1 MKKTLEQ
8 IIGEFKNKHGDKF
21 DYSRVVYTNI
31 DTPVEIIC
39 PKHGLFK
46 STPYNHTKSKHGCL
60 KCGIK
65 NYITLDEL
73 KRTSG
78 GKSVSSFNKIFKEY
92 LDIKPY
98 WVDNGF
104 YYLTRRNIYH
114 IPAMEEQCITI
125 SNKFALIELDAAIKG
140 FFIQLLLLS
149 QYGNIEL
156 IKKNIIKA
164 IGIDKKTYDKYIIK
178 LVGADLVSIT
188 TPLTLHTENILL
200 ENDFSKQKK
209 LPTKKV
215 NKIAEIDDNGNIIIP
230 K

>member
-1 MKKTLEQ
+1 MNILPQFCRSNATVNYSILNR
-8 IIGEFKNKHGDKF
+8 FKPANIYRF
-21 DYSRVVYTNI
+21 FCLSLSR
-31 DTPVEIIC
+31 DDW
-39 PKHGLFK
+39 
-46 STPYNHTKSKHGCL
+46 YNVR
-60 KCGIK
+60 
-65 NYITLDEL
+65 ITLDEL

-78 GKSVSSFNKIFKEY
+78 GKSVSSFNKKFEEY

-98 WVDNGF
+98 FVDNGC

-149 QYGNIEL
+149 RCGNVEL
-156 IKKNIIKA
+156 TKANILKA
-164 IGIDKKTYDKYIIK
+164 IKIDEDTYEKYIIE
-178 LVGADLVSIT
+178 LAVVDLLLFGN
-188 TPLTLHTENILL
+188 PLILHTENILL

-215 NKIAEIDDNGNIIIP
+215 NKIVEIDDNGNIIIP

>member
-1 MKKTLEQ
+1 MNILPQFCRSNATVNYSILNR
-8 IIGEFKNKHGDKF
+8 FKPANIYRF
-21 DYSRVVYTNI
+21 FCLSLSR
-31 DTPVEIIC
+31 DDW
-39 PKHGLFK
+39 
-46 STPYNHTKSKHGCL
+46 YNVR
-60 KCGIK
+60 
-65 NYITLDEL
+65 ITLDEL

-78 GKSVSSFNKIFKEY
+78 GKSVSSFNKIFQEY

-98 WVDNGF
+98 FVDNGF

-125 SNKFALIELDAAIKG
+125 SNKFALIELDTASKG

-164 IGIDKKTYDKYIIK
+164 IRIDKKTYDKYIIE

-215 NKIAEIDDNGNIIIP
+215 NKIVEIDDNGNIIIP

>member
-1 MKKTLEQ
+1 MNILPQFCRSNATVNYSILNR
-8 IIGEFKNKHGDKF
+8 FKPANIYRF
-21 DYSRVVYTNI
+21 FCLSLSR
-31 DTPVEIIC
+31 DDW
-39 PKHGLFK
+39 
-46 STPYNHTKSKHGCL
+46 YNVR
-60 KCGIK
+60 
-65 NYITLDEL
+65 ITLDEL

-78 GKSVSSFNKIFKEY
+78 GKSVSSFNKKFEEY

-98 WVDNGF
+98 FVDNGF
-104 YYLTRRNIYH
+104 YYPTRRNIYH

-149 QYGNIEL
+149 RCGNVEL
-156 IKKNIIKA
+156 TKANILKA
-164 IGIDKKTYDKYIIK
+164 IKIDEDTYEKYIIE
-178 LVGADLVSIT
+178 LAVVDLLLFGN
-188 TPLTLHTENILL
+188 PLILHTENILL

-215 NKIAEIDDNGNIIIP
+215 NKIVEIDDNGNIIIP

>member
-1 MKKTLEQ
+1 MNILPKFCKSNATVNYSILNR
-8 IIGEFKNKHGDKF
+8 FKPANIYRF
-21 DYSRVVYTNI
+21 FCLSLSR
-31 DTPVEIIC
+31 DDW
-39 PKHGLFK
+39 
-46 STPYNHTKSKHGCL
+46 YNVR
-60 KCGIK
+60 
-65 NYITLDEL
+65 ITLDEL

-78 GKSVSSFNKIFKEY
+78 GKSVSSFNKKFEEY

-98 WVDNGF
+98 FVDNGF

-149 QYGNIEL
+149 RCGNVEL
-156 IKKNIIKA
+156 TKANILKA
-164 IGIDKKTYDKYIIK
+164 IKIDEDTYEKYIIE
-178 LVGADLVSIT
+178 LAVVDLLLFGN
-188 TPLTLHTENILL
+188 PLILHTENILL

-215 NKIAEIDDNGNIIIP
+215 NKIVEIDDNGNIIIP

>member
-1 MKKTLEQ
+1 MNILPKFCKSNATVNYSILNR
-8 IIGEFKNKHGDKF
+8 FKPANIYRF
-21 DYSRVVYTNI
+21 FCLSLSR
-31 DTPVEIIC
+31 DDW
-39 PKHGLFK
+39 
-46 STPYNHTKSKHGCL
+46 YNVR
-60 KCGIK
+60 
-65 NYITLDEL
+65 ITLDEL

-78 GKSVSSFNKIFKEY
+78 GKSVSSFNKKFEEY

-98 WVDNGF
+98 FVDNGF
-104 YYLTRRNIYH
+104 YYPTRRNIYH

-149 QYGNIEL
+149 RCGNVEL
-156 IKKNIIKA
+156 TKANILKA
-164 IGIDKKTYDKYIIK
+164 IKIDEDTYEKYIIE
-178 LVGADLVSIT
+178 LAVVDLLLFGN
-188 TPLTLHTENILL
+188 PLILHTENILL

-215 NKIAEIDDNGNIIIP
+215 NKIVEIDDNGNIIIP

>member
-1 MKKTLEQ
+1 MNILPQFCRSNATVNYSILNR
-8 IIGEFKNKHGDKF
+8 FKPANIYRF
-21 DYSRVVYTNI
+21 FCLSLSR
-31 DTPVEIIC
+31 DDW
-39 PKHGLFK
+39 
-46 STPYNHTKSKHGCL
+46 YNVR
-60 KCGIK
+60 
-65 NYITLDEL
+65 ITLDEL

-78 GKSVSSFNKIFKEY
+78 GKSVSSFNKKFEEY

-98 WVDNGF
+98 FVDNGY

-149 QYGNIEL
+149 RCGNVEL
-156 IKKNIIKA
+156 TKANILKA
-164 IGIDKKTYDKYIIK
+164 IKIDEDTYEKYIIE
-178 LVGADLVSIT
+178 LAVVELLLFGN
-188 TPLTLHTENILL
+188 PLILHTENILL

-215 NKIAEIDDNGNIIIP
+215 NKIVEIDDNGNIIIP

>member
-1 MKKTLEQ
+1 LSL
-8 IIGEFKNKHGDKF
+8 
-21 DYSRVVYTNI
+21 SR
-31 DTPVEIIC
+31 DDW
-39 PKHGLFK
+39 
-46 STPYNHTKSKHGCL
+46 YNVR
-60 KCGIK
+60 
-65 NYITLDEL
+65 ITLDEL

-78 GKSVSSFNKIFKEY
+78 GKSVSSFNKKFEEY

-98 WVDNGF
+98 FVDNGF
-104 YYLTRRNIYH
+104 YYPTRRNIYH

-164 IGIDKKTYDKYIIK
+164 IRIDKKTYDKYIIE
-178 LVGADLVSIT
+178 LAGADLVSIT

>member
-1 MKKTLEQ
+1 MNILPQFCRSNATVNYSILNR
-8 IIGEFKNKHGDKF
+8 FKPANIYRF
-21 DYSRVVYTNI
+21 FCLSLSR
-31 DTPVEIIC
+31 DDW
-39 PKHGLFK
+39 
-46 STPYNHTKSKHGCL
+46 YNVR
-60 KCGIK
+60 
-65 NYITLDEL
+65 ITLDEL

-78 GKSVSSFNKIFKEY
+78 GKSVSSFNKKFEEY

-98 WVDNGF
+98 FVDNGY

-149 QYGNIEL
+149 RCGNVEL
-156 IKKNIIKA
+156 TKANILKA
-164 IGIDKKTYDKYIIK
+164 IKIDEDTYEKYIIE
-178 LVGADLVSIT
+178 LAVVDLLLFGN
-188 TPLTLHTENILL
+188 PLILHTENILL

-215 NKIAEIDDNGNIIIP
+215 NKIVEIYDNGNIIIP

>member
-1 MKKTLEQ
+1 MFLPANCKNQATVNYSILNR
-8 IIGEFKNKHGDKF
+8 FKPAYIYRF
-21 DYSRVVYTNI
+21 FCLSLSR
-31 DTPVEIIC
+31 DDW
-39 PKHGLFK
+39 
-46 STPYNHTKSKHGCL
+46 YNVR
-60 KCGIK
+60 
-65 NYITLDEL
+65 ITLDEL

-78 GKSVSSFNKIFKEY
+78 DKSLSSFNKKFKEY

-98 WVDNGF
+98 FVDNGC

-114 IPAMEEQCITI
+114 VPAMEKQCITI
-125 SNKFALIELDAAIKG
+125 SNNFVLVELDTATKG

-164 IGIDKKTYDKYIIK
+164 IGIDKKTYDKYIIE
-178 LVGADLVSIT
+178 LAGANLVSLT

-200 ENDFSKQKK
+200 ENDFSMQKK
-209 LPTKKV
+209 LPMKKV
-215 NKIAEIDDNGNIIIP
+215 DKIAEIDDNGNIIIL

>member
-1 MKKTLEQ
+1 MNILPQFCRSNATVNYSILNR
-8 IIGEFKNKHGDKF
+8 FKPANIYRF
-21 DYSRVVYTNI
+21 FCLSLSR
-31 DTPVEIIC
+31 DDW
-39 PKHGLFK
+39 
-46 STPYNHTKSKHGCL
+46 YNVR
-60 KCGIK
+60 
-65 NYITLDEL
+65 ITLDEL

-78 GKSVSSFNKIFKEY
+78 GKSVSSFNKKFEEY

-98 WVDNGF
+98 FVDNGY

-149 QYGNIEL
+149 RCGNVEL
-156 IKKNIIKA
+156 TKANILKA
-164 IGIDKKTYDKYIIK
+164 IKIDEDTYEKYIIE
-178 LVGADLVSIT
+178 LAVVDLLLFGN
-188 TPLTLHTENILL
+188 PLILHTENILL

-209 LPTKKV
+209 LPKKKV

>member
-1 MKKTLEQ
+1 MMVNSIYFETSNLN
-8 IIGEFKNKHGDKF
+8 GT
-21 DYSRVVYTNI
+21 VV
-31 DTPVEIIC
+31 
-39 PKHGLFK
+39 
-46 STPYNHTKSKHGCL
+46 
-60 KCGIK
+60 
-65 NYITLDEL
+65 
-73 KRTSG
+73 
-78 GKSVSSFNKIFKEY
+78 KIFKEY

-125 SNKFALIELDAAIKG
+125 SNKFALIELDAAVKG

-164 IGIDKKTYDKYIIK
+164 IGIDTKTYDKYIIK
-178 LVGADLVSIT
+178 LAGAELVSIT

-209 LPTKKV
+209 LSTKKV
-215 NKIAEIDDNGNIIIP
+215 DKIAEIDDNGNIIIP
-230 K
+230 R

>member
-1 MKKTLEQ
+1 MNILPKFCKSSATVNYSILNR
-8 IIGEFKNKHGDKF
+8 FKPAYIYRF
-21 DYSRVVYTNI
+21 FCLSLSR
-31 DTPVEIIC
+31 DDW
-39 PKHGLFK
+39 
-46 STPYNHTKSKHGCL
+46 YNVR
-60 KCGIK
+60 
-65 NYITLDEL
+65 ITLDEL

-78 GKSVSSFNKIFKEY
+78 DKSLSSFNKKFKEY

-98 WVDNGF
+98 FVDNGF
-104 YYLTRRNIYH
+104 YYPTRRNIYH

-149 QYGNIEL
+149 RCGYVELTKANIL
-156 IKKNIIKA
+156 KA
-164 IGIDKKTYDKYIIK
+164 IKIDEDTYEKYIIE
-178 LVGADLVSIT
+178 LAVVDLLLFGN
-188 TPLTLHTENILL
+188 PLILHTENILL

-209 LPTKKV
+209 LSTKKV